1 MVDFVQFNVH
11 RQRVRQV
18 RLVLR
23 VVSSS
28 LLPVLAPDSTGLQPP
43 FPASCQEWYLNP
55 CCNHRLVSFLLLVLS
70 VAFEYFEAILSPYR
84 FRILQFLVGITILF
98 L

>member
-11 RQRVRQV
+11 GQRVHRV

-23 VVSSS
+23 VMSGS
-28 LLPVLAPDSTGLQPP
+28 LLPVLTSDSAGLQPP
-43 FPASCQEWYLNP
+43 FPASSREWYLNP

-84 FRILQFLVGITILF
+84 FRILHFLVGITILF